1 VRLKSLRAPLR
12 CTSLDH
18 LWTLSLRVKEDVV
31 VVGGNSPVLAVVVFL
46 WEIFL
51 VVSEESVQLDAL
63 LEVLDS
69 LHASNLLQ
77 EVEVAVDVDACTD
90 ETVPVDALESDIGV
104 VLLELEVDGLEEVDV
119 WALDCVHVLAR
130 HLKLVEI
137 KVLGEHLHLC
147 YIYYKLILRIQTSCI
162 ICNDRLFYR
171 FIRGKKS

>member
-1 VRLKSLRAPLR
+1 MRLKSLRAPWR

-90 ETVPVDALESDIGV
+90 ETVPVDALKLDIGI
-104 VLLELEVDGLEEVDV
+104 VLLELEVHSLEEVDV
-119 WALDCVHVLAR
+119 RTLNGVHVVAR
-130 HLKLVEI
+130 HLKLIEI
-137 KVLGEHLHLC
+137 EVLGEDFHL
-147 YIYYKLILRIQTSCI
+147 K
-162 ICNDRLFYR
+162 
-171 FIRGKKS
+171 